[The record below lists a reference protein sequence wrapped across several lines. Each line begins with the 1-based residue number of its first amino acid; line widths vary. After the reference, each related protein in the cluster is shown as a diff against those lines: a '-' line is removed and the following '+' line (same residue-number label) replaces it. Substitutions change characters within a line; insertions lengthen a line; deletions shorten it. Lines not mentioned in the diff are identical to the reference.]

1 MKRIEISRSAYSM
14 SNAVY
19 IIKCLTGIL
28 ICYGLYKYIP
38 QYPFYWAM
46 VSVSISI
53 SMDNSTD
60 QAYNFMKSNI
70 LGCAVGITLYPLHL
84 PEILILGIGIVL
96 TICIGIALNITETLK
111 SALVSLGI
119 VIVREEQEKH
129 WFVAL
134 ERVTCI
140 IAGCLVGLL
149 VTVFFSFI
157 MQRISSKNI

>member
-1 MKRIEISRSAYSM
+1 MKRIEISWSANSTR
-14 SNAVY
+14 NVVY

-28 ICYGLYKYIP
+28 ICYSLYRYIP

-46 VSVSISI
+46 VSVSISL
-53 SMDNSTD
+53 SMDNSTV
-60 QAYNFMKSNI
+60 QVYNFMKSNV

-84 PEILILGIGIVL
+84 PVFLILSIGVIL
-96 TICIGIALNITETLK
+96 TICIGIALNITETIR

-129 WFVAL
+129 WFIAL

-157 MQRISSKNI
+157 MQRISRKNT

>member
-1 MKRIEISRSAYSM
+1 MKRIEIGRSVYST
-14 SNAVY
+14 SNVVY

-28 ICYGLYKYIP
+28 ICYGLYKFIP

-46 VSVSISI
+46 VSVSISL

-60 QAYNFMKSNI
+60 QVYNFMRSNV

-84 PEILILGIGIVL
+84 PVFLILSIGVVL
-96 TICIGIALNITETLK
+96 TICIGIALNITETIR

-129 WFVAL
+129 WFIAL

-157 MQRISSKNI
+157 MQRISRKNT

>member
-1 MKRIEISRSAYSM
+1 MKRIEISRSMYSTR
-14 SNAVY
+14 NAVY

-28 ICYGLYKYIP
+28 ICYGLYKCIP

-46 VSVSISI
+46 VSVSISL

-60 QAYNFMKSNI
+60 QAYNFMKSNV

-84 PEILILGIGIVL
+84 PVFLILSIGIVL
-96 TICIGIALNITETLK
+96 TICIGIALNITETIR

-129 WFVAL
+129 WFIAL

-157 MQRISSKNI
+157 MQRISREKT

>member
-1 MKRIEISRSAYSM
+1 MKRIEISRSMYSTA
-14 SNAVY
+14 NAVY

-46 VSVSISI
+46 VSASVSLSI
-53 SMDNSTD
+53 DNSTD
-60 QAYNFMKSNI
+60 QAFNFMKSNI

-84 PEILILGIGIVL
+84 PEILILSIGIVS
-96 TICIGIALNITETLK
+96 TICIGIALNITETLR

-119 VIVREEQEKH
+119 VIVKEEQEKH

-140 IAGCLVGLL
+140 IVGCVVGLL

-157 MQRISSKNI
+157 MQRISRKNT